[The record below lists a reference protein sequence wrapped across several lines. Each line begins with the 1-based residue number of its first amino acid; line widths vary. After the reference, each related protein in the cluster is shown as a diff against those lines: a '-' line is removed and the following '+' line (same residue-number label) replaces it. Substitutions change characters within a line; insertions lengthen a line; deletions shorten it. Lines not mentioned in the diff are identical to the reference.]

1 MDSQKHNIYDAFL
14 YRYKKFI
21 LAFTYT
27 PGFNPNLIIDDI
39 AKTFNLQI
47 IKLDGPSMLKPDSVF
62 DYAKLNDQVNKL
74 ITDSNAKLNTNIIG
88 YYGQG
93 ILIHGLNFPTKM
105 LNFQIDLQLHFSTSI
120 GMFLKSNTDPDGKAV
135 YTIDDYNKFKDI
147 LDENKIHK
155 YFNLKT
161 DASTEVAD
169 AVFEKIIDFL
179 EFKVYGKDYDK
190 YSTKAKKEIAS
201 SNTTNPKPMINPKSV
216 DVYSGSNIAQQKKE
230 KYDELLTDSILSSVS
245 DLYDSNPLYA
255 TKKKH
260 TNFNIY
266 KQMAKNT
273 ELSEA
278 EQKMSKMELLTSDSI
293 EFNESSD
300 KENLSKSN
308 NKTNNKTNNDTESE
322 SESDSDLIDETDID
336 TDLSSDLN

>member
-1 MDSQKHNIYDAFL
+1 
-14 YRYKKFI
+14 
-21 LAFTYT
+21 
-27 PGFNPNLIIDDI
+27 
-39 AKTFNLQI
+39 
-47 IKLDGPSMLKPDSVF
+47 
-62 DYAKLNDQVNKL
+62 
-74 ITDSNAKLNTNIIG
+74 
-88 YYGQG
+88 
-93 ILIHGLNFPTKM
+93 
-105 LNFQIDLQLHFSTSI
+105 
-120 GMFLKSNTDPDGKAV
+120 MFLKSNTNPDGKTI
-135 YTIDDYNKFKDI
+135 YTVDDYNKFKDI

-155 YFNLKT
+155 YFNLKI
-161 DASTEVAD
+161 DATTEVAD

-201 SNTTNPKPMINPKSV
+201 SNATNPKPMINPKSV

-245 DLYDSNPLYA
+245 DIYDSNPLYA

-260 TNFNIY
+260 TNFHTY
-266 KQMAKNT
+266 KQMAKNIV
-273 ELSEA
+273 LSEA

-293 EFNESSD
+293 EFNESSNNESSNN
-300 KENLSKSN
+300 ENLSKSN
-308 NKTNNKTNNDTESE
+308 NKTNNKTNNDMESE